1 MKKYITLLLTFFILC
16 SLLGCT
22 SQKKDELI
30 QVSGVY
36 FDTVIQ
42 IQAWDADPDVLEN
55 CKEMCQEY
63 ENKFSTEIP
72 TSEIAQIN
80 SAHGKSV
87 TVSDETID
95 ILKTALYYCELSN
108 GKFDITIAPVSKL
121 WNFNSE
127 HSGAI
132 PSSEEISNALTHVG
146 YQNIVLNGNTVTLLD
161 PEAQIDLGGIAK
173 GYIADRLK
181 EYLLSMNVK
190 HALINLGGNILAVGN
205 RYDGQPFHIGIQKP
219 FDKQNEP
226 ITQLEITDQSV
237 VSSGNYERYFK
248 VDDTIYHHILD
259 TSTGYPCQNDL
270 YQVTIISDNSV
281 DGDALS
287 TTCYALGYKEASKLI
302 KQLDNVKAIFI
313 TSDYQLLTVE

>member
-16 SLLGCT
+16 SFLGCT

-121 WNFNSE
+121 WNFNGE

-132 PSSEEISNALTHVG
+132 PSSEEISKALAHVG
-146 YQNIVLNGNTVTLLD
+146 YQNIVLDGNTVTLLD

-173 GYIADRLK
+173 GYIAARLK
-181 EYLLSMNVK
+181 
-190 HALINLGGNILAVGN
+190 
-205 RYDGQPFHIGIQKP
+205 
-219 FDKQNEP
+219 
-226 ITQLEITDQSV
+226 
-237 VSSGNYERYFK
+237 
-248 VDDTIYHHILD
+248 
-259 TSTGYPCQNDL
+259 
-270 YQVTIISDNSV
+270 
-281 DGDALS
+281 
-287 TTCYALGYKEASKLI
+287 
-302 KQLDNVKAIFI
+302 
-313 TSDYQLLTVE
+313 